1 MWRQDSVI
9 VSIPKPFE
17 EVLAWLK
24 GEQNLFIVGC
34 GLCATNCQ
42 SGGERQGAAMQQ
54 QLENCGKQ
62 VVGSTVLEVACNA
75 REVKRSLRPHLRSLA
90 AVDGVVVL
98 ACGGAVQCI
107 QQTLRD
113 LDLPGLS
120 VHPGCNTIM
129 QGEFRERRFEQ
140 HCSLCG
146 QCRLE
151 CTGGI
156 CVTTRCA
163 KGLQNGPCG
172 GTKDGH
178 CEVDPERA
186 CAWVLVFDR
195 LRELGKQDSLVE
207 LTPPRDFR
215 RVGPAKSVPLRK
227 SKP

>member
-1 MWRQDSVI
+1 MI

-24 GEQNLFIVGC
+24 DEQNLFLIGC
-34 GLCATNCQ
+34 GLCATSCQ
-42 SGGERQGAAMQQ
+42 SGGERQVAAMQR
-54 QLENCGKQ
+54 QLESCDKR

-75 REVKRSLRPHLRSLA
+75 REVKRSLRPYLQSLA
-90 AVDGVVVL
+90 AAEGVVVL
-98 ACGGAVQCI
+98 ACGGAVQCVL
-107 QQTLRD
+107 QTLRE
-113 LDLPGLS
+113 LDLPYLS

-140 HCSLCG
+140 QCSLCG

-151 CTGGI
+151 RTGGI

-172 GTKDGH
+172 GTKDGR
-178 CEVDPERA
+178 CEIDPERA
-186 CAWVLVFDR
+186 CAWVLAFER
-195 LRELGKQDSLVE
+195 LRELGKQECLGE
-207 LTPPRDFR
+207 LAPLRDFR
-215 RVGPAKSVPLRK
+215 RVGPANAVPLRK